1 MVTQL
6 PPLGPGDM
14 QMKPRMKSVG
24 RGLSLLLLAHGAS
37 ALVISGRCSRRGA
50 IAGAFALGSLPT
62 APVLAQTEVQA
73 AVAAREAAEAAERD
87 PLNRLKGARVT
98 LASITDQLSGENPDL
113 GVVRAALSPSKPQR
127 IAGAKWEKSVEGVA
141 YAVRTYTKEVAF
153 KENADVGPLRVQLL
167 AQIKDIV
174 TPSARAPGLLCSHA
188 PHATLSNVHLRTPP

>member
-1 MVTQL
+1 M
-6 PPLGPGDM
+6 
-14 QMKPRMKSVG
+14 
-24 RGLSLLLLAHGAS
+24 
-37 ALVISGRCSRRGA
+37 ISGRCSRRGA

-167 AQIKDIV
+167 AQIKDIDQIV
-174 TPSARAPGLLCSHA
+174 YDNQAKSPSVVSGYCAAGVVPRDEPGACKVKPQLDVAPVKAKVEAALKLFDSLLA
-188 PHATLSNVHLRTPP
+188 KLA